1 MTTSP
6 SASTPPSDSGR
17 ASSAVVATRWVAT
30 GSVLALIMLC
40 LAWELVLAPLR
51 PGGSWLAL
59 KALPLCLP
67 LAGLLKNRMYT
78 YRWVTLVIWLYFIE
92 GVVRGWGDKPPS
104 QWLAWCE
111 AALCLVLFVA
121 CTMHVRLRQ
130 RNAKATAAAADAAA
144 AMTTA
149 GDTLHT
155 ANRADPTPATTAAP
169 PMAAPSQ

>member
-1 MTTSP
+1 
-6 SASTPPSDSGR
+6 
-17 ASSAVVATRWVAT
+17 
-30 GSVLALIMLC
+30 
-40 LAWELVLAPLR
+40 
-51 PGGSWLAL
+51 
-59 KALPLCLP
+59 
-67 LAGLLKNRMYT
+67 MYT

-130 RNAKATAAAADAAA
+130 RNAKAMAA
-144 AMTTA
+144 AMATA